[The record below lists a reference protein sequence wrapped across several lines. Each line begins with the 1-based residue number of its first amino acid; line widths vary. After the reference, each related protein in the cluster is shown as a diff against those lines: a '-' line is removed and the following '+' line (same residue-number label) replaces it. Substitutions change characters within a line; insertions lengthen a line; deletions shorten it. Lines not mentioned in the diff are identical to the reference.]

1 MTVTFPRYSAR
12 SLASRLL
19 EALRSRGLTLATAES
34 LTGGLIGAALT
45 AIPGS
50 SDAYWG
56 GAVSYSVSA
65 KARLLGVSEET
76 VTRFGVVSEETARE
90 MASGALSASG
100 ANVAIAVTGIAG
112 PSGGSADKPVGTVCI
127 ACRVAGS
134 PARAITKR
142 FRGSREAIRR
152 KTVRAALVMALDS
165 LDRI

>member
-1 MTVTFPRYSAR
+1 MTVAFPLLSAR

-19 EALRSRGLTLATAES
+19 SSLRSRALTLATAES

-56 GAVSYSVSA
+56 GVVSYSVSA
-65 KARLLGVSEET
+65 KTRLLGVSEET

-90 MASGALSASG
+90 MAAGALSASG
-100 ANVAIAVTGIAG
+100 ASVAVAVTGIAG

-127 ACRVAGS
+127 ACCVAGGH
-134 PARAITKR
+134 ARAVTAR
-142 FRGSREAIRR
+142 FRGSRGAVRR
-152 KTVRAALVMALDS
+152 KTVRAALAMALDS